1 MDFNTPRLS
10 CIAIVDFSQDIR
22 FVYVTESF
30 TELLGWDTRETIGRP
45 GADLVHPD
53 EFSVVR
59 ELHYDTIRQDKAA
72 VLAYLRLKHK
82 DPLKGFVL
90 CAISRTIVHN
100 VLVGSI
106 TPATQGVKA
115 LQNASTAQEVDFVTP
130 YARDFEFRRWGDPSP
145 MPPSPL
151 PDFCTLLDET
161 VDGAE
166 PSAERKDG
174 LLSFKPLPKQSP
186 RVALILDRFS
196 IHCPI
201 QYCSND
207 LFVETTT
214 VMGRSFYDFVLPKNE
229 HQVREWID
237 VIKAWGVNERGQ
249 PSNGGFGYGKFTLL
263 PKGRDSRGERINDG
277 ADGKTTTNRR
287 RDILASSRGHSARP
301 HPQSGGH
308 NRPRPQVHVYTKE
321 TVVDAIFSAHSDGIL
336 VILRPTTLPSP

>member
-1 MDFNTPRLS
+1 
-10 CIAIVDFSQDIR
+10 
-22 FVYVTESF
+22 
-30 TELLGWDTRETIGRP
+30 
-45 GADLVHPD
+45 
-53 EFSVVR
+53 
-59 ELHYDTIRQDKAA
+59 
-72 VLAYLRLKHK
+72 
-82 DPLKGFVL
+82 
-90 CAISRTIVHN
+90 
-100 VLVGSI
+100 
-106 TPATQGVKA
+106 
-115 LQNASTAQEVDFVTP
+115 
-130 YARDFEFRRWGDPSP
+130 

-263 PKGRDSRGERINDG
+263 PKGRDSRYEVVTLCWCCPLMVRPIRGERINDG